1 MFYEW
6 RPYVPVAQRR
16 RQAAREM
23 DKLSK
28 KGHPVSPVTIDGRT
42 IAGTFWGKSWC
53 DNLERYSDYANRM
66 PRGRTYVRNG
76 SVVDLQVAPGLVTA
90 MVSGSELY
98 KVEVKVAA
106 VARRHWESICAD
118 CAGGIDSLVELLQ
131 GRFAKGVMERICL
144 QGTGLFPAPKELSFS
159 CSCPDWAAMCKHVAA
174 ALYGVGARFDA
185 SPELL
190 FRLRQVDESEL
201 VARAGAGLPLS
212 KKATNSKKVLADGDL
227 SELFGLDLDAATTPS
242 RRRAPVRTR
251 NLKGKL
257 KPKAKRTSRRRK
269 RKKS

>member
-1 MFYEW
+1 M
-6 RPYVPVAQRR
+6 
-16 RQAAREM
+16 
-23 DKLSK
+23 
-28 KGHPVSPVTIDGRT
+28 
-42 IAGTFWGKSWC
+42 
-53 DNLERYSDYANRM
+53 
-66 PRGRTYVRNG
+66 
-76 SVVDLQVAPGLVTA
+76 
-90 MVSGSELY
+90 
-98 KVEVKVAA
+98 
-106 VARRHWESICAD
+106 
-118 CAGGIDSLVELLQ
+118 
-131 GRFAKGVMERICL
+131 
-144 QGTGLFPAPKELSFS
+144 
-159 CSCPDWAAMCKHVAA
+159 
-174 ALYGVGARFDA
+174 GARFDA

-201 VARAGAGLPLS
+201 GARAGADMPLS